1 MTYDVRDQSVH
12 DGEPIECFKFVGTLG
27 TYRYT
32 DNPVEVTVNGELYE
46 PMQITRSTVEVGSV
60 IGSIQSMDFDV
71 PFDCVISEVYSGLI
85 TPEEL
90 RVEVRRVHR
99 GDDYA
104 TMWKMIWRGKA
115 IGYSLS
121 GRIFTIG
128 TMNKMQTDLSASINS
143 IYYQTTCNHI
153 LFDERCKVNRAANST
168 VSTVVAISDD
178 AVEVVDDGV
187 IDNDLRAG
195 EIVNQ
200 RTGERR
206 LVLSNLA
213 NVITIGYA
221 FIDIIPGD
229 TVTMVRGCN
238 HSFTECNVKFDNL
251 DNYGGFMYVPT
262 KNPFTNG
269 V

>member
-1 MTYDVRDQSVH
+1 MTYDTRDKSVH
-12 DGEPIECFKFVGTLG
+12 DSEPIECYKFVGTLG

-32 DNPVEVTVNGELYE
+32 DNPVEITVNGELYV
-46 PMQITRSTVEVGSV
+46 PVQIDRSTIEVGSV
-60 IGSIQSMDFDV
+60 IGAIQTMDFDV
-71 PFDCVISEVYSGLI
+71 PFDTVIAEVYGGLI

-99 GDDYA
+99 GDNYA
-104 TMWKMIWRGKA
+104 TDWKMIWRGKSV
-115 IGYSLS
+115 GYNLS
-121 GRIFTIG
+121 GRIFTVG
-128 TMNKMQTDLSASINS
+128 TQNKLQTDLDAGVNS
-143 IYYQTTCNHI
+143 IYYQTTCNHV
-153 LFDERCKVNRAANST
+153 LYDERCKVNRAANST
-168 VSTVVAISDD
+168 VSTVVAVSDD
-178 AVEVVDDGV
+178 AVEVADDGV

-195 EIVNQ
+195 EILNQ

-229 TVTMVRGCN
+229 TVTMVRGCD

-251 DNYGGFMYVPT
+251 ANNGGFMYVPT